1 MMPAYGNPGAPC
13 KAAIVVSL
21 LWPRIL
27 GNRVVEL
34 ARWNDTMKL
43 DPARLD
49 RIPAFIKD
57 RYLDTCKLPHAQV
70 LIAHRGQIVH
80 FSSQGAAR
88 EGDARQID
96 EGTIF
101 RIASMTKPVTSVA
114 FMQLLE
120 QAKVTLDTPVHHVLP
135 EFGDLAVYNGG
146 GGGVSFLTRPCE
158 RPMQMVDLLRHTS
171 GLTYGFQ
178 QRTNIDAAYRE
189 GKIESWHGNLT
200 LDGFIAALGKLPLE
214 FSPGEAWNYSVS
226 TDVLGAVV
234 ERLSG
239 QSLDEYFQQHIFA
252 PLRMDDTGFMVPADQ
267 LHRLSDCY
275 SMAPGKGRILLDR
288 GAESLWA
295 NMPRLVS
302 GGGGLVSTAL
312 DYHRF
317 NTMLLNGGELDGA
330 RILGRKSIELM
341 TLNHLPDDG
350 DLASWSKSLF
360 SEATN
365 AGVGFGLGF
374 AVNLDP
380 VRTMI
385 PGSVGEFYWGGMYST
400 AFFVDPIEEISMVF
414 MTQLAPSSTYPIRR
428 ELKTLIYS
436 ALI

>member
-1 MMPAYGNPGAPC
+1 M
-13 KAAIVVSL
+13 
-21 LWPRIL
+21 RF
-27 GNRVVEL
+27 
-34 ARWNDTMKL
+34 
-43 DPARLD
+43 DPTRLD
-49 RIPAFIKD
+49 RIPAFIKE
-57 RYLDTCKLPHAQV
+57 RYLDTGKLPHAQV
-70 LIAHRGQIVH
+70 LVAHRGNIVH

-88 EGDARQID
+88 DGEAAQID

-120 QAKVTLDTPVHHVLP
+120 HAKVSLDTPVHHVLP
-135 EFGDLAVYNGG
+135 EFKDLKVYNGG
-146 GGGVSFLTRPCE
+146 GAGVPFLTKACD

-178 QRTNIDAAYRE
+178 NRTNIDAAYRE
-189 GKIESWHGNLT
+189 GKIENWHGNLT
-200 LDGFIAALGKLPLE
+200 LDEFIAALGQLPLE

-234 ERLSG
+234 ERVSG
-239 QSLDEYFQQHIFA
+239 QPLDEYFRQHIFA
-252 PLRMDDTGFMVPADQ
+252 PLKMDDTGFMVPAGQ
-267 LHRLSDCY
+267 THRLPDCY
-275 SMAPGKGRILLDR
+275 SFVPGKGRVLVDR

-295 NMPRLVS
+295 KQPRLLS
-302 GGGGLVSTAL
+302 GGGGLASTAL
-312 DYHRF
+312 NYHRF

-374 AVNLDP
+374 AVTVDP
-380 VRTMI
+380 VKAML
-385 PGSVGEFYWGGMYST
+385 PSSPGEFYWGGAAST
-400 AFFVDPIEEISMVF
+400 AFWIDPVEDMAVVLL
-414 MTQLAPSSTYPIRR
+414 TQLMPSSTYPIRR
-428 ELKTLIYS
+428 ELRVLTYQAI
-436 ALI
+436 ID